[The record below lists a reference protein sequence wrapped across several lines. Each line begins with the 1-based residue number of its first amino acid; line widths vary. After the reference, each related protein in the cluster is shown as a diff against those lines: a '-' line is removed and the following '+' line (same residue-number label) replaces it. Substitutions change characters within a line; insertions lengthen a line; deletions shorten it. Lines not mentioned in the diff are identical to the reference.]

1 MDTLLVLLKNV
12 VLSTL
17 HGWVG
22 ASLAV
27 FMFFRPLKPWRI
39 GKIKIWQ
46 GVIPGQQARIA
57 DAISDVVA
65 RELIT
70 PQTLHDYL
78 VKGQALDRQVQFAV
92 RSLLLVL
99 ANTEYP
105 TLESIFPPLAA
116 DLKEDL
122 KERSKQALA
131 GWAEKYLTEPEV
143 EDWLKS
149 FSHRHLNHLWQKRLG
164 ELWPE
169 DNAAGFF
176 ERLSDGLV
184 AYLAGP
190 EFRDAVLDLIGSQYL
205 ALRDYTMPLREVLP
219 WPLKEKIEEWP
230 AGLVQVLPELL
241 MRLQDNEEFQSRL
254 TVVILDIM
262 EELKEKGL
270 LARVGIGLYQFFN
283 DYRDDVENFVRCD
296 MVPRLSSFLDSPD
309 VKAWLEQY
317 IREQSDKILDRPVG
331 ELVRELSPAQ
341 VERFKE
347 WLAANLSRWLAGPSV
362 RAWLAEFLVG
372 RHRALAGCTAAS
384 LVERYAGIGRAEVEA
399 ALAGQG
405 ISLLRQPVTLRFVRL
420 AARSLVEE
428 IAGHRIGR
436 LRDRLSPATLEKI
449 EATAVSLVTFYLKS
463 QIPAFL
469 AGLDLK
475 GIVKTRIEAYSP
487 KELVDMFQR
496 VTMNNLQ
503 KIEIYGAVIGFIM
516 GVFFGLAN
524 LRADAFWFITG
535 VLAALIVL
543 IRWGIR
549 K

>member
-39 GKIKIWQ
+39 GKIKVWQ
-46 GVIPGQQARIA
+46 GVIPGQQAQIA
-57 DAISDVVA
+57 EAVSEVVA
-65 RELIT
+65 RDLIT
-70 PQTLHDYL
+70 PQALQEYL
-78 VKGQALDRQVQFAV
+78 VGGQALDRQVRFAV
-92 RSLLLVL
+92 QSLIMVL
-99 ANTEYP
+99 ANTEYS

-149 FSHRHLNHLWQKRLG
+149 FSHRQLNRLWQKRLG

-169 DNAAGFF
+169 NNAAGFF
-176 ERLSDGLV
+176 SRLSDSLIT
-184 AYLAGP
+184 YFAGP
-190 EFRDAVLDLIGSQYL
+190 EFKDSVLDLTGRQYL
-205 ALRDYTMPLREVLP
+205 ALRDYTATLREVLP
-219 WPLKEKIEEWP
+219 WPVKEKIEEWP
-230 AGLVQVLPELL
+230 AGLVQVLPELVQ
-241 MRLQDNEEFQSRL
+241 RLQENEEFQSRL
-254 TVVILDIM
+254 TAVILNILED
-262 EELKEKGL
+262 LKEKGL

-283 DYRDDVENFVRCD
+283 DYRDDVENFVRSD
-296 MVPRLSSFLDSPD
+296 MIPRLSGFLNSPD
-309 VKAWLEQY
+309 VKVWLEQY
-317 IREQSDKILDRPVG
+317 IREQADKILDRPVG
-331 ELVRELSPAQ
+331 ELVRELSESQ

-347 WLAANLSRWLAGPSV
+347 WLAANLSRWMGDPGV
-362 RAWLAEFLVG
+362 RTCLGEFMLG
-372 RHRALAGCTAAS
+372 RYRVLAGCTVAE
-384 LVERYAGIGRAEVEA
+384 LVDRFAGFGKAEVES

-405 ISLLRQPVTLRFVRL
+405 LSLLRQPVTLRFVRL

-428 IAGHRIGR
+428 IAGYRIGR
-436 LRDRLSPATLEKI
+436 LGSRISPVTLEKI
-449 EATAVSLVTFYLKS
+449 ESTTVGLVSYYLKS

-475 GIVKTRIEAYSP
+475 DIVKSRIEAYSP

-503 KIEIYGAVIGFIM
+503 KIEIYGAAIGFIM

-524 LRADAFWFITG
+524 LRADAFWFITA
-535 VLAALIVL
+535 VLAGMIAL
-543 IRWGIR
+543 IRWGR